1 MKNHWSPP
9 QAEKVQ
15 QIFSSVSKGYDLANR
30 ILSLGLDQLWR
41 RQLVRQAIPHLPL
54 EQPAAILDVATGT
67 GDLAMAFRKE
77 LGAGAR
83 IIGADFSPA
92 MLDVARSKDASIQ
105 WQTADALQ
113 LPFADSS
120 FDLATI
126 SFGLRNVTDTAQAVR
141 ELHRVVRPGGI
152 VLILEFGNPGR
163 SMVGRFINLINRI
176 WLRTIG
182 GAITGSGWAYQYLS
196 ETSEAF
202 PGANALAVQVKGW
215 IPGAK
220 VTTRTL
226 FPGICY
232 LCQITSSRAG
242 RYP

>member
-1 MKNHWSPP
+1 MKPGWNPP

-30 ILSLGLDQLWR
+30 VLSLGLDQLWR
-41 RQLVRQAIPHLPL
+41 RQLVRQALPHLPR
-54 EQPAAILDVATGT
+54 EQPVTILDVATGT
-67 GDLAMAFRKE
+67 GDLAMAFRKK
-77 LGAGAR
+77 LGPGAR
-83 IIGADFSPA
+83 IIGADFSPS
-92 MLDVARSKDASIQ
+92 MLEVARTKDASIQ

-113 LPFADSS
+113 LPFDDSS

-126 SFGLRNVTDTAQAVR
+126 SFGLRNVTDTAQAIR
-141 ELHRVVRPGGI
+141 ELHRVVRPGGA
-152 VLILEFGNPGR
+152 VLILEFGNPGP
-163 SMVGRFINLINRI
+163 SLVGRAINLINRI
-176 WLRTIG
+176 WLRSIG

-202 PGANALAVQVKGW
+202 PGASALAAKVNEW
-215 IPGAK
+215 IPESR

-232 LCQITSSRAG
+232 LCQITSSKAG